1 MLYVERDTKGGIVA
15 IRSGGEQGPEREP
28 VSLLDEEVLTFL
40 KSSGEIE
47 LHAQLLMHSDASMVR
62 VLEDLID
69 LLIAKKVILFTELP
83 AVAQA
88 KIQNRKQLRAKIGD
102 DHLMVDDIL

>member
-1 MLYVERDTKGGIVA
+1 MLYVERDAKGGIVA
-15 IRSGGEQGPEREP
+15 IRSGGEQEP
-28 VSLLDEEVLTFL
+28 GQQSVSLLDEEVLTFL
-40 KSSGEIE
+40 KSSGEIDP
-47 LHAQLLMHSDASMVR
+47 LAQLLMHSDASMVR

-83 AVAQA
+83 PEAQA
-88 KIQNRKQLRAKIGD
+88 KIQNRKRLRAKISN

>member
-28 VSLLDEEVLTFL
+28 VSLLDEGVLAFL
-40 KSSGEIE
+40 KFSGEIE
-47 LHAQLLMHSDASMVR
+47 LPAQLLMHSDASMVR
-62 VLEDLID
+62 VLEDLVD

-83 AVAQA
+83 AEAQA